1 VSRLFPDNFL
11 QIFPVDKHEKY
22 DGIWICRKHVY
33 CLTPKTLQR
42 ANDVIFQISFE
53 EIHAAA
59 ESMHEM
65 QLLADVAFQ
74 KKKQKGVTGLKEQA
88 RQRLKKD
95 IDVLKRGMPDDEEDD

>member
-1 VSRLFPDNFL
+1 MP
-11 QIFPVDKHEKY
+11 EM
-22 DGIWICRKHVY
+22 
-33 CLTPKTLQR
+33 LQR

-74 KKKQKGVTGLKEQA
+74 KKKGKGVTGLKEQA
-88 RQRLKKD
+88 CQRLKKD
-95 IDVLKRGMPDDEEDD
+95 IDVLKRGMPVSDDEEDD